1 MDLLFAFSAVRG
13 QKFRSAA
20 GTPLHYSMQIL
31 LPMPMQRNAVPAL
44 QMAGLMTVAAGERLL
59 LSSRLFGLPTP
70 SVLAMLSFGF
80 PHLPFFDKKKRKEFS
95 HRRPPTAP
103 SCDHIGP
110 AASSCSFLPNP
121 GGRWPR
127 CHLSDYQLYFHS
139 PRECL
144 LPPPLPLLPRQE

>member
-1 MDLLFAFSAVRG
+1 MDLLLAFSAVRG

-20 GTPLHYSMQIL
+20 GTPSHYSMQIL

-80 PHLPFFDKKKRKEFS
+80 PHLPFFDKKKRKEKKEFS
-95 HRRPPTAP
+95 HSPSNDIDTIRLLGVLILAKPRRPVAQVPF
-103 SCDHIGP
+103 I
-110 AASSCSFLPNP
+110 
-121 GGRWPR
+121 
-127 CHLSDYQLYFHS
+127 
-139 PRECL
+139 
-144 LPPPLPLLPRQE
+144 

>member
-1 MDLLFAFSAVRG
+1 MGRG
-13 QKFRSAA
+13 
-20 GTPLHYSMQIL
+20 
-31 LPMPMQRNAVPAL
+31 PAL
-44 QMAGLMTVAAGERLL
+44 RFQCRARPKIQISGRYSLALFNANTTADADAAQCCSSAGLMAVAAGERLL